1 MIRRPPRSTRT
12 YPLVPYTTLVRS
24 DAGADRVLSQHRG
37 LAREIARPPGVS
49 AQHRT
54 RRRLYARRSRR
65 NAGADGMTNILS
77 TTPDGAFDI
86 GGGTMMTDAAVLRDG
101 RVAADRF
108 WCDAQFEA
116 EREAIYRRCWL
127 SMLRAEELPAPG
139 DYVVKDV

>member
-86 GGGTMMTDAAVLRDG
+86 GGGAMMPDPAVLRDG
-101 RVAADRF
+101 RIAADSC
-108 WCDAQFEA
+108 WSDAQLEA
-116 EREAIYRRCWL
+116 ERADSQPEQKT
-127 SMLRAEELPAPG
+127 
-139 DYVVKDV
+139 VVSGTSVYCI